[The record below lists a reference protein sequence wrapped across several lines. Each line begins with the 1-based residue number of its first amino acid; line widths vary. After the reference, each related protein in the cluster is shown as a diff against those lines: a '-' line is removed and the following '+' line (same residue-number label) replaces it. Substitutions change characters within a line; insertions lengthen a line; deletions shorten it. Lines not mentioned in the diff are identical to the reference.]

1 MKDIF
6 LRVLKN
12 IKDLI
17 EAILKDILSRME

>member
-17 EAILKDILSRME
+17 EAILKDILSKMK